1 MRRPKRHQSRVQ
13 IRCDHHKKRAKF
25 LSEAYDDLAKEINRC
40 EANSLEAVK
49 SRDKIIQNLTAQL
62 DRVKKLEETC
72 QQIINRAI
80 NIDFRRC
87 EAGFYA
93 IELRFNGDFM
103 GGISRY
109 GEPLEY
115 VAERVARDIQHQIAS
130 SKFIETARQNER
142 QQYMANV
149 RRAYQGGEWI
159 DGE

>member
-1 MRRPKRHQSRVQ
+1 MLKERLKKESEVSRALSLIIGQ
-13 IRCDHHKKRAKF
+13 IARAAEEWKNK
-25 LSEAYDDLAKEINRC
+25 SLAFEQQIQKNKKEIESAR
-40 EANSLEAVK
+40 
-49 SRDKIIQNLTAQL
+49 KII
-62 DRVKKLEETC
+62 E
-72 QQIINRAI
+72 RAAT
-80 NIDFRRC
+80 IDFRRC
-87 EAGFYA
+87 ESGYYE
-93 IELRFNGDFM
+93 ISVRFNGDFM
-103 GGISRY
+103 GGMSRY